1 MRRPAEAQIIIFQL
15 KIFTE
20 VISEPVLNVSERPKT
35 LCVLRLTRRVLKH
48 LDAQARC
55 HAN

>member
-48 LDAQARC
+48 LDAQAGC